1 MRRKKEENKT
11 GERTLNLAAMSE
23 SNTNRT
29 HSADGERVPT
39 TKYEI
44 GKSERED
51 DMRKRGGG
59 GGGGDGSVNFTTS
72 RNEEDDEEM
81 RTWLSEFHEEFQI
94 CRAISTNSD

>member
-1 MRRKKEENKT
+1 MRLRNVNIPKGKHVQMRRKKEENKT

-29 HSADGERVPT
+29 HSADVERVPT

-51 DMRKRGGG
+51 DMGKRGGG
-59 GGGGDGSVNFTTS
+59 GGGGDACLVK
-72 RNEEDDEEM
+72 
-81 RTWLSEFHEEFQI
+81 
-94 CRAISTNSD
+94 

>member
-1 MRRKKEENKT
+1 MRLRNVNIPKGKHVQMRRKKEENKA

-29 HSADGERVPT
+29 HSADVERVPT

-51 DMRKRGGG
+51 DMGKRGGG
-59 GGGGDGSVNFTTS
+59 EGGGDACLVK
-72 RNEEDDEEM
+72 
-81 RTWLSEFHEEFQI
+81 
-94 CRAISTNSD
+94 